1 MIKNDLN
8 EIFNDKSAC
17 LKILKKD
24 PNNYDALLK
33 LGLIDIKENNYSHA
47 KEKFQ
52 KLIILNKNKYEAH
65 LNLSNIYFLEGD
77 IVKSNNILKNYIHN
91 IENNVE
97 IINSLAIN
105 FLNSNDFKNLEIFPV
120 VVVLP

>member
-1 MIKNDLN
+1 M
-8 EIFNDKSAC
+8 IFNDKSAC
-17 LKILKKD
+17 LKIKKR

-52 KLIILNKNKYEAH
+52 LILKNKYEAH

-77 IVKSNNILKNYIHN
+77 MVKSNNILKLYI
-91 IENNVE
+91 I
-97 IINSLAIN
+97 
-105 FLNSNDFKNLEIFPV
+105 
-120 VVVLP
+120 